1 MTEPVGQRAE
11 VVVAQ
16 DVAHRYALEQ
26 TRMSLDAGHLGK
38 LFGSATNAPTNIA
51 GFVVCLLVV
60 IVCVVGFL
68 KMPTAEFVERVI
80 PIITLALGYLFGK
93 NTRAG

>member
-1 MTEPVGQRAE
+1 MAESPEPPPIVPAE
-11 VVVAQ
+11 
-16 DVAHRYALEQ
+16 DVSRRYALEER
-26 TRMSLDAGHLGK
+26 RMSLDAGWLGK
-38 LFGSATNAPTNIA
+38 IFGSAASAPTNIA

-60 IVCVVGFL
+60 IICVVGFL

-93 NTRAG
+93 NTRAE